1 MFMADFAP
9 VKTEKIIVSI
19 RLGSD
24 VLEKLDRIAGET
36 DISRNELINQCIE
49 FALDNFKK
57 DQK

>member
-36 DISRNELINQCIE
+36 DISRNELVNQCIE
-49 FALDNFKK
+49 FALANFKK
-57 DQK
+57 SQQ